1 MPYKGLGGISVTGIE
16 ELISATITGEC
27 DEIVIDPGTAN
38 TAPTVTTYYNPRF
51 NVSLEGIASGVSV
64 PATFD
69 IGGNTF
75 VKTAENTTN
84 DGESDRGKTLNLIAT
99 EGVGFAEEL

>member
-1 MPYKGLGGISVTGIE
+1 MPYKGLGGITVTGIE

-51 NVSLEGIASGVSV
+51 NISLEGISSGVSV

-69 IGGNTF
+69 IGGNTY
-75 VKTAENTTN
+75 VKTAENTT
-84 DGESDRGKTLNLIAT
+84 KTVGDVVKVSVQ
-99 EGVGFAEEL
+99 GVFNPDSSLGS